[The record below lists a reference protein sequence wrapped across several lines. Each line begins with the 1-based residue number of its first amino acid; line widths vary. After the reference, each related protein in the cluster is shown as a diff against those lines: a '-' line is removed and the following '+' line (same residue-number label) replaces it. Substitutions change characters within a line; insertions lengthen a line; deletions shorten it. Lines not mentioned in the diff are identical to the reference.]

1 MATQYTTLL
10 KLALPTQ
17 GELSGAWGDVI
28 NNNITS
34 MVEEA
39 VAGLKTINTWSSN
52 SAVLS
57 TADGTTAESRAAIL
71 NLTDTTS
78 DLTGAATLVCPT
90 LSKVYI
96 VKNGTGQTVT
106 IKTSAGSGI
115 AVSNGNTSIVYCDG
129 TNVVEAV
136 TGITGNLDVGGN
148 LTVGGNATVTGTTTF
163 NGGTLT
169 LGADAGDNVVF
180 GADVN
185 SSIIPNTDDTFDLGS
200 SGQEWRNLYLDGTA
214 NIDALVA
221 DTADINGGTIDGVT
235 LGTNS
240 AITQAVIDSIDIN
253 GKVITMTGDTNDTAI
268 FTAGTNGTLTIVT
281 TDNAGTSANITITAD
296 GTAELAGTTVTL
308 NSSGDITLDADGGTI
323 TFADAGS
330 SLGTITSNGFTGNVV
345 GNVTGN
351 TSGTAATVT
360 GAAQSNITSLGTLTT
375 LTIDDILIDGKIIT
389 LTGSSGDTA
398 TITAGT
404 NGTLDIATTDAGGA
418 AGNIQITADGTAEVA
433 GTTVTLDSA
442 GGITLDAD
450 GGTITFADGG
460 SSLGTITS
468 SGYSGTAATVV
479 VTDSTANTNF
489 PIVFH
494 NESNGLLDD
503 TGALRYNPSTGELLV
518 PKLTVAGTT
527 TTVDTVTMNAANA
540 IIFEGATADV
550 HETTLTIVD
559 PTADRTINLPNQ
571 SGTVPLLAAAS
582 NTAITSTPEELN
594 LLDGATVVVG
604 EINALDLGATAV
616 GTAIASKAVILDS
629 SKDYTGIRNLTISGE
644 LDAATLDI
652 SGDIDVA
659 GTTNLDVVD
668 IDGAVNVAA
677 DVTIASTNKIIFN
690 DASQFIH
697 APSATVLDIAATDE
711 IELTATLI
719 DVVGNQTVS
728 GTLGVTGVLTG
739 TSLDI
744 SGDIDVD
751 GTTNLDVVDIDGAVD
766 MASSLTVAGNLSVN
780 GGTIKLDGNFPTGD
794 HNVALGD
801 TALSSG
807 SLSGSNNVALG
818 SNALASNTSGAQNIA
833 IGRNV
838 LDANTDG
845 INNVGIGH
853 GSLTANISGGGN
865 VAIGRDSLSN
875 NTASNNTAVGYN
887 ALVANETGTR
897 NIALGNLALT
907 TNNSGDN
914 NTALGSQTLQANL
927 SGADNTAVGYAA
939 LNVNN
944 TGASNTAVGKFALL
958 ANLSGA
964 ESTAVGFEAGM
975 ANTIGRITAV
985 GRHAVKSNISGTTAT
1000 GVGYRA
1006 LRDSTGSDN
1015 TALGND
1021 AGYLISTGQSN
1032 TIIGS
1037 TAGDAITTGINNCFF
1052 GYRSG
1057 TNTTVS
1063 SYNVAIGE
1071 ASLFTNI
1078 LGNKS
1083 VAIGNSALYYQ
1094 NPAGDITVD
1103 MFNTAVGF
1111 NAGVAVT
1118 TGIQNTL
1125 IGNEAGDGI
1134 VEGARNT
1141 ALGNRALSGAVAG
1154 SNNNTCIGM
1163 DAGTVTTGNNNTYVG
1178 AYNGSSGGCGALM
1191 TSGSNNTILGS
1202 YNGNQ
1207 HGLDIR
1213 TASNTIVLSDGDG
1226 NPRLRFNSSGY
1237 ALFSNDYNSST
1248 KKASASHVVHQT
1260 TADTSFFVENS
1271 HASGPYGMY
1280 IDFSAAAPDNNS
1292 NYFIVGADTG
1302 SNRFIVYSDGDVQ
1315 NHDNS
1320 YGAISDVKL
1329 KEQITDASSQWD
1341 DIKAL
1346 TIRKYKMK
1354 TDVAT
1359 GDSDAHWRLGVV
1371 AQEVETAGMNG
1382 LVKDNPDLDKNNNDL
1397 GTTTKTVKYSILY
1410 MKAVKALQEAMTR
1423 IETLEAKVATLEGE

>member
-652 SGDIDVA
+652 SGDIDVD
-659 GTTNLDVVD
+659 GITNLDVVD
-668 IDGAVNVAA
+668 IDETLNVAGETTLQTHLNMGDSDIIKLGDGADLQIFHDGLNSYIKDVGTGNLILGCQDFSLTNPAVGENMITAAVDGAVTLYHDNGAKLA
-677 DVTIASTNKIIFN
+677 TTSTGIDVTG
-690 DASQFIH
+690 
-697 APSATVLDIAATDE
+697 TVT
-711 IELTATLI
+711 
-719 DVVGNQTVS
+719 S
-728 GTLGVTGVLTG
+728 TG
-739 TSLDI
+739 TSVFASLDI
-744 SGDIDVD
+744 SGDIDVA

-766 MASSLTVAGNLSVN
+766 MASTLQVDGAITSSDGMIITTADNTAQLILKSTDGDSSSGPRMELTRDSGSPANADNIGLIVWKADDAGGNSHEVIQMLGVIEDVTDGSEDGSLDIRTIVAGNTRSR
-780 GGTIKLDGNFPTGD
+780 I
-794 HNVALGD
+794 
-801 TALSSG
+801 
-807 SLSGSNNVALG
+807 
-818 SNALASNTSGAQNIA
+818 
-833 IGRNV
+833 
-838 LDANTDG
+838 G
-845 INNVGIGH
+845 INITETVINNDSVDLDFRVESDTITHALFVDGANGNVGIGQASPASKIH
-853 GSLTANISGGGN
+853 ASGAYPQVQVDDTASRNFALGVTSSSFRIRDVTGSADRLTIDANGNILASTGTITANRADADQNILGEATTAGHASRLQLKAANYSGGAYNAIQSFQGDATPAWEISGPKANATNIMLLSTGGTERMRIDATGC
-865 VAIGRDSLSN
+865 VTMPLQPAFQ
-875 NTASNNTAVGYN
+875 
-887 ALVANETGTR
+887 ALPT
-897 NIALGNLALT
+897 
-907 TNNSGDN
+907 GDN
-914 NTALGSQTLQANL
+914 NNVTGNGTTFSAVNIAFTEIFDNNGDFNHDD
-927 SGADNTAVGYAA
+927 GADR
-939 LNVNN
+939 
-944 TGASNTAVGKFALL
+944 GKFTAPVAGRYLL
-958 ANLSGA
+958 G
-964 ESTAVGFEAGM
+964 
-975 ANTIGRITAV
+975 
-985 GRHAVKSNISGTTAT
+985 IS
-1000 GVGYRA
+1000 
-1006 LRDSTGSDN
+1006 
-1015 TALGND
+1015 
-1021 AGYLISTGQSN
+1021 
-1032 TIIGS
+1032 
-1037 TAGDAITTGINNCFF
+1037 CFF
-1052 GYRSG
+1052 SG
-1057 TNTTVS
+1057 LTSASTSGVVAIATSNRTYNRNFNP
-1063 SYNVAIGE
+1063 YNVANVGVNGNYN
-1071 ASLFTNI
+1071 FCI
-1078 LGNKS
+1078 L
-1083 VAIGNSALYYQ
+1083 A
-1094 NPAGDITVD
+1094 D
-1103 MFNTAVGF
+1103 
-1111 NAGVAVT
+1111 
-1118 TGIQNTL
+1118 
-1125 IGNEAGDGI
+1125 
-1134 VEGARNT
+1134 
-1141 ALGNRALSGAVAG
+1141 
-1154 SNNNTCIGM
+1154 M
-1163 DAGTVTTGNNNTYVG
+1163 DAGDTANFSLYVNG
-1178 AYNGSSGGCGALM
+1178 NGSDVVDLA
-1191 TSGSNNTILGS
+1191 GSQS
-1202 YNGNQ
+1202 SFYGN
-1207 HGLDIR
+1207 
-1213 TASNTIVLSDGDG
+1213 
-1226 NPRLRFNSSGY
+1226 
-1237 ALFSNDYNSST
+1237 
-1248 KKASASHVVHQT
+1248 
-1260 TADTSFFVENS
+1260 
-1271 HASGPYGMY
+1271 
-1280 IDFSAAAPDNNS
+1280 
-1292 NYFIVGADTG
+1292 
-1302 SNRFIVYSDGDVQ
+1302 
-1315 NHDNS
+1315 
-1320 YGAISDVKL
+1320 
-1329 KEQITDASSQWD
+1329 
-1341 DIKAL
+1341 
-1346 TIRKYKMK
+1346 
-1354 TDVAT
+1354 
-1359 GDSDAHWRLGVV
+1359 
-1371 AQEVETAGMNG
+1371 
-1382 LVKDNPDLDKNNNDL
+1382 LVC
-1397 GTTTKTVKYSILY
+1397 
-1410 MKAVKALQEAMTR
+1410 
-1423 IETLEAKVATLEGE
+1423 